1 MGIFD
6 IFKRKSI
13 PEDNDEL
20 TDQEA
25 EIAFGIAENA
35 GTVISLQLST
45 VGGYSILAGK
55 DMKEFIRGTQAF
67 ACGVLYAALVA

>member
-1 MGIFD
+1 MPWVFLTYC
-6 IFKRKSI
+6 KRKSI

-35 GTVISLQLST
+35 GTVISLQLLT
-45 VGGYSILAGK
+45 VWGG
-55 DMKEFIRGTQAF
+55 
-67 ACGVLYAALVA
+67 V